1 MQVIVY
7 VVLIQTNN
15 GSIVRIEYC
24 SLKELIEKRNELTSA

>member
-7 VVLIQTNN
+7 VVLIQINN

-24 SLKELIEKRNELTSA
+24 SLRELIEKKSELVSA